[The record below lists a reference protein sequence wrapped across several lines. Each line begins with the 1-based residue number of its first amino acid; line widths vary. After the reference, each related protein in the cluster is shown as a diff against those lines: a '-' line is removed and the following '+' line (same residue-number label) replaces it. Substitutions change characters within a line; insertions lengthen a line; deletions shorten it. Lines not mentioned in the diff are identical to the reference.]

1 MTARDFGLV
10 ALAVCVGILAARAV
24 EWGWQHNLGITLL
37 VIAGAALAWALPYYV
52 RENRA
57 AGKNYPRSTGGS
69 GR

>member
-10 ALAVCVGILAARAV
+10 ALAVCVGSLAARAV
-24 EWGWQHNLGITLL
+24 VWGWEHALSATVL
-37 VIAGAALAWALPYYV
+37 VIAVAALLWGVPYYV

-57 AGKNYPRSTGGS
+57 AGKDHRRSSGGS